1 MIKDLCAVLFL
12 FCSSFIQGFD
22 FEYKNQDE
30 FVLGIAECT
39 AEINAYIPPQQRVV
53 VIISVAQ
60 AALESDWGRSR
71 FATEANNFYGIIQTD
86 RTEPHIKSL
95 KSEVILKT
103 YGRRCESTADYVRIL
118 SDVSRFKEYRE
129 LRMKQV
135 LVSKVNIEEL
145 IKTLAPFA
153 ADPFYTYKVRDTVN
167 YLFEHY
173 PDLFSTREYTS

>member
-12 FCSSFIQGFD
+12 SCFSFIQGFD
-22 FEYKNQDE
+22 FEYRNQDE

-39 AEINAYIPPQQRVV
+39 AEINAYLPPQTRVV
-53 VIISVAQ
+53 VVISVAQ

-95 KSEVILKT
+95 KSEVLLKR
-103 YGRRCESTADYVRIL
+103 YGRRCESTSDYVRIL
-118 SDVSRFKEYRE
+118 SNGSHFEEYRE
-129 LRMKQV
+129 LRLKQV
-135 LVSKVNIEEL
+135 LVNKVNINDL
-145 IKTLAPFA
+145 INTLAPFA
-153 ADPFYTYKVRDTVN
+153 VDPFYTYKVKDTVN

-173 PDLFSTREYTS
+173 PNLFSQREYRS

>member
-1 MIKDLCAVLFL
+1 MIKDLCAVLLL

-22 FEYKNQDE
+22 FEYRTQEE

-39 AEINAYIPPQQRVV
+39 AEINAYLPPQTRVI

-86 RTEPHIKSL
+86 KNEPHVKSR
-95 KSEVILKT
+95 KSEVLVKK
-103 YGRRCESTADYVRIL
+103 YGRRCESTSDYIRIL
-118 SDVSRFKEYRE
+118 SNVSHFQEYRE
-129 LRMKQV
+129 LRFKQV
-135 LVSKVNIEEL
+135 MVNEVNIEAL

-153 ADPFYTYKVRDTVN
+153 VDPFYTYKVRDTVN
-167 YLFEHY
+167 YLFENY
-173 PDLFSTREYTS
+173 PDLFSAREYTS